1 MSSICNDNRPLK
13 RVIELAVEGIYP
25 DNLLPSV
32 LPSEAHSY
40 SILDYNFI
48 WVELLEFY
56 LMQTNDKD
64 FIYSKID
71 IINGLIDNFNKY
83 INSDG
88 LLVSKPGKRLFLD
101 WSLVSRNEPNAVY
114 NFHYLY
120 FLQKSQNIF
129 DHLNYE

>member
-1 MSSICNDNRPLK
+1 MSSISNDNRPLK

-56 LMQTNDKD
+56 FFYLKQQFQRHFLAVNLS
-64 FIYSKID
+64 FFFS
-71 IINGLIDNFNKY
+71 
-83 INSDG
+83 
-88 LLVSKPGKRLFLD
+88 LLTVEKF
-101 WSLVSRNEPNAVY
+101 
-114 NFHYLY
+114 
-120 FLQKSQNIF
+120 
-129 DHLNYE
+129 

>member
-1 MSSICNDNRPLK
+1 
-13 RVIELAVEGIYP
+13 
-25 DNLLPSV
+25 
-32 LPSEAHSY
+32 
-40 SILDYNFI
+40 
-48 WVELLEFY
+48 
-56 LMQTNDKD
+56 MQTNDKG
-64 FIYSKID
+64 FIYSKIN
-71 IINGLIDNFNKY
+71 IVNGLIENFNKY

-129 DHLNYE
+129 DHLNYEYDLSESINKLKLNITEKFFCNNIWYDDYE